1 MIVELRYFFR
11 EGTLLFILSLQYHKF
26 NRVHEMK
33 NEYE

>member
-11 EGTLLFILSLQYHKF
+11 ERYTIVYFIIYHKF
-26 NRVHEMK
+26 NCVHEMK